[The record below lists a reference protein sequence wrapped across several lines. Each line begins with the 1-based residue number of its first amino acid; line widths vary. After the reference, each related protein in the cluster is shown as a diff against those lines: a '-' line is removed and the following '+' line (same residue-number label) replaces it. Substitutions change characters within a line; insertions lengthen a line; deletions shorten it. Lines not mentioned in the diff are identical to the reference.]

1 MNNRIYLSAPDI
13 GPLEQEAVNRAII
26 SGWVAPLG
34 PEVDAFE
41 AEIAAR
47 VGVKYSVATN
57 SGTAA
62 LHLALLASGVG
73 PGDTV
78 ITSTMTF
85 VATANAILYTGA
97 VPYFVDS
104 DVTTGNINPELLR
117 ESILNLLKVNKKIS
131 AIVPVDLLG
140 KAVQYDVISQ
150 IAQEFSIP
158 LIADAAESLGAN
170 FRGKEA
176 GSWGNASI
184 VSFNGNKIMT
194 TSGGGMLL
202 TDDEN
207 IASKARYLSTQARL
221 PVVHYEHRDIGFNY
235 RLSNVLAAIGRAQLS
250 RLDLMIDSRRK
261 IREKYRRLF
270 SDVEGVEIFDGG
282 NDQNDNCWL
291 TSVIVDKNVAGFS
304 SDELSSY
311 LNGLNIES
319 RPLWKPMHLQPLFT
333 SSPANIDG
341 SSEYLFRHGLTLP
354 SGSGMSPETIEFVL
368 ASINIFL
375 NRQR

>member
-13 GPLEQEAVNRAII
+13 GPLEQEAVNRAIS

-41 AEIAAR
+41 AEIATR
-47 VGVKYSVATN
+47 VGVKYGVAMN

-62 LHLALLASGVG
+62 LHLALLAAGVG

-97 VPYFVDS
+97 VPFFVDS
-104 DVTTGNINPELLR
+104 DVNTGNINPELLR
-117 ESILNLLKVNKKIS
+117 ESILNLRQDNKKIS

-140 KAVQYDVISQ
+140 KAVQYDAISQ

-158 LIADAAESLGAN
+158 LIADAAESLGAIYQ
-170 FRGKEA
+170 GKAA

-202 TDDEN
+202 TDDAN

-221 PVVHYEHRDIGFNY
+221 PVLHYEHNDMGFNY

-250 RLDLMIDSRRK
+250 RLDLMIASRRA
-261 IREKYRRLF
+261 IREQYRSLF
-270 SDVEGVEIFDGG
+270 SGIAGVEIFDGG

-291 TSVIVDKNVAGFS
+291 TSVIIDKKIAGFS

-311 LNGLNIES
+311 LNELNIEN

-333 SSPANIDG
+333 SSPAKIDG

-354 SGSGMSPETIEFVL
+354 SGSGMSPETMEFIL
-368 ASINIFL
+368 ANINIFL
-375 NRQR
+375 NRQK